1 MSHRRI
7 VTIDGPAG
15 VGKSTVSRMTAV
27 ELGFTYLDTG
37 AMYRTV
43 GLYMSEQGVALDD
56 RAGITARIA
65 EVEMELLPATDE
77 NSDTRVLLCGRD
89 ISGDIRTQEMS
100 MAASQVSSIPAVRSF
115 LTEMQ
120 RRYGEK
126 ENIVAEG
133 RDMGTV
139 VFPMAAWKFFLDA
152 SPEVRARRRFDQL
165 VERGETV
172 DFEKLLAETV
182 ERDYKDSHRDIAP
195 LVPAKDAVIISTDA
209 VDAAGVTAQIIRRV
223 FEKKI

>member
-1 MSHRRI
+1 
-7 VTIDGPAG
+7 
-15 VGKSTVSRMTAV
+15 MTAV

-43 GLYMSEQGVALDD
+43 GFYMSEQGVALDD
-56 RAGITARIA
+56 RAGIAARIA
-65 EVEMELLPATDE
+65 EVEMELLPAADE
-77 NSDTRVLLCGRD
+77 NSDTRVILCGRD
-89 ISGDIRTQEMS
+89 VSGEIRTQEMS
-100 MAASQVSSIPAVRSF
+100 MVASQVSSIPAVRAF

-152 SPEVRARRRFDQL
+152 SPEVRTRRRFDQL
-165 VERGETV
+165 EERGELV
-172 DFEKLLAETV
+172 DFDNLLAQTL
-182 ERDYKDSHRDIAP
+182 ERDYQDSHRDIAP
-195 LVPAKDAVIISTDA
+195 LVPAGDAVIISTDA
-209 VDAAGVTAQIIRRV
+209 VDAAGVTAQIINRV
-223 FEKKI
+223 LGNSF

>member
-56 RAGITARIA
+56 RAGIAAHIA

-89 ISGDIRTQEMS
+89 VSGDIRTQEMS
-100 MAASQVSSIPAVRSF
+100 MAASQVSSIPAVRAF

>member
-15 VGKSTVSRMTAV
+15 VGKSTVSRMTSV

-56 RAGITARIA
+56 RAGIAARIA

-89 ISGDIRTQEMS
+89 VSGDIRTQEMS
-100 MAASQVSSIPAVRSF
+100 MAASQVSSIPAVRTF

-165 VERGETV
+165 EERGETV
-172 DFEKLLAETV
+172 NFEKLLAETI

-195 LVPAKDAVIISTDA
+195 LVPAKDAVIISTDT

-223 FEKKI
+223 LEKNL